1 MSQQLKIISLMLKY
15 LFAAALILA
24 AAAAFYL
31 WYTWPTPPDTTR
43 IFINQVTPRATVVLV
58 KDYLTDEK

>member
-1 MSQQLKIISLMLKY
+1 VNLNPKVLLLMLRY
-15 LFAAALILA
+15 LFTASLILA

-31 WYTWPTPPDTTR
+31 WYTWPTSPDTTR

-58 KDYLTDEK
+58 KDYPINEK